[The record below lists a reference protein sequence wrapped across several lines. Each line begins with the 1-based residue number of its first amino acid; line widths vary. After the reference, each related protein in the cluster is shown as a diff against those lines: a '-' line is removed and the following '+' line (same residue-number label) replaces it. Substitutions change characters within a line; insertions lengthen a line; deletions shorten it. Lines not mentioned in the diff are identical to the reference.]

1 LPDAICHSGQPV
13 TKRMISGWPISIIQ
27 PDLLG
32 RFSAIWRD
40 DASDHLIAHAANK
53 VLAKKYDKEIAREI
67 KDAH

>member
-1 LPDAICHSGQPV
+1 
-13 TKRMISGWPISIIQ
+13 MISGWPISIIQ